1 MKKFI
6 AAGVVAALMSG
17 VAPATA
23 ATQIDFWHAFTG
35 RLGELLDEQ
44 VAKFNDSQSEYTVV
58 ATNKGNYS
66 ETLNAGIAAFRAG
79 EQPDILQVFEVG
91 TATMMGAKGA
101 IKPVY
106 EVMAESGLPFDQSA
120 YLAAVAG
127 YYTTTDGQMLSL
139 PYNSSTPVLYV
150 NKDALKAAGLDP
162 EMDLSTWEQVGTAL
176 DALKEA
182 GNKCPLTTAWQS
194 WVHLENLSAYHNV
207 PFATKENGFAGVDT
221 ELTLNGPVQVKHI
234 DTLGQWAKD
243 GKFIYSGRRNEGG
256 APFRAGECALFTE
269 SSAGYAGVK
278 KEATFDFAIRPL
290 PYWSEVEGAPQ
301 NTIIGGASL
310 WVMQGQTEEEYKGV
324 AAFFNFL
331 SSSAIQAK
339 WHQDTG
345 YLPITMAAYDETKA
359 SGYYDENPGTDIA
372 IIQMTGKAPPAIPR
386 DCAWAAS
393 TRSAA
398 SSTKSSR
405 VYGTD
410 RSPHRKP
417 WTRLPPAATNCSA
430 ASSRP
435 TANICDP
442 AKPRA
447 SPGFPSLSVIHGK
460 TCRIRQPLAAIPAG
474 RSAVACHLCVFLL
487 ARGAGDLPVRLHPR
501 SVRAQD
507 PVRGFWQF

>member
-290 PYWSEVEGAPQ
+290 PYWSDVEGAPQ

-310 WVMQGQTEEEYKGV
+310 WVMQGQTEEEYTL
-324 AAFFNFL
+324 AYRTIYQSAF
-331 SSSAIQAK
+331 
-339 WHQDTG
+339 
-345 YLPITMAAYDETKA
+345 
-359 SGYYDENPGTDIA
+359 
-372 IIQMTGKAPPAIPR
+372 IP
-386 DCAWAAS
+386 D
-393 TRSAA
+393 
-398 SSTKSSR
+398 
-405 VYGTD
+405 
-410 RSPHRKP
+410 P
-417 WTRLPPAATNCSA
+417 W
-430 ASSRP
+430 
-435 TANICDP
+435 
-442 AKPRA
+442 
-447 SPGFPSLSVIHGK
+447 
-460 TCRIRQPLAAIPAG
+460 
-474 RSAVACHLCVFLL
+474 
-487 ARGAGDLPVRLHPR
+487 
-501 SVRAQD
+501 AQD